1 MTLAAASQ
9 CLQCKHFQHAPAE
22 VEAAFP
28 GLSSLSSAYAAV
40 RCDDGICAVHERYV
54 AASSTCSAFAGLTFA
69 KLSPA
74 KPKLA
79 QAALA

>member
-1 MTLAAASQ
+1 MTRAAASQ

-28 GLSSLSSAYAAV
+28 GLSSLSSGYAAV

-54 AASSTCSAFAGLTFA
+54 AASSSCSAFAEFGEFGEFTE
-69 KLSPA
+69 PR
-74 KPKLA
+74 LA

>member
-1 MTLAAASQ
+1 MNVAVPSQ
-9 CLQCKHFQHAPAE
+9 CLHCSHFQHAPTE

-54 AASSTCSAFAGLTFA
+54 AASSSCSAFAATFA
-69 KLSPA
+69 TPSLA
-74 KPKLA
+74 KRNSA